1 MPPRYWPVVVVALL
15 ASLLGRS
22 AQAEANLLQN
32 SGFEAGFPPW
42 QQARG
47 SWNLVNPGK
56 TGNNAAQAGGM
67 VQAKLQ
73 QSLTPVGG
81 AVYRFEGWARK
92 NDASRVELAVV
103 FMDCDLAMLNSFQ
116 ATLDAVSSDYIFLTR
131 DAPANDRSC
140 RARVEASLAG
150 LSDTSR
156 AWFDDITLAV
166 VSLPP
171 PTATPTVI
179 PTATV
184 PPSPTPTPTSSPTA
198 TSTPAAT
205 ATPTR
210 TATATRT
217 ATPTHTATPSR
228 TPTPTR
234 TVTASATLTAT
245 ATSAPSATSV
255 PSPATATAT
264 PSLLGAQSTPVGSG
278 APGSATPANDI
289 TTEVLSGFGPI
300 TLNPSPVP
308 QAVERETGGGPG
320 VALSVGLILAAGL
333 LGYVGWR
340 LRR

>member
-15 ASLLGRS
+15 ALLLGRS

-116 ATLDAVSSDYIFLTR
+116 ATLDAVSGDYIFLTR
-131 DAPANDRSC
+131 DALANDRSC

-198 TSTPAAT
+198 TATPVATVTSTRT
-205 ATPTR
+205 VTPTR
-210 TATATRT
+210 
-217 ATPTHTATPSR
+217 TATPSR

-234 TVTASATLTAT
+234 TGTASATPTAT
-245 ATSAPSATSV
+245 GTPAATRVSSTATLTTTPIV
-255 PSPATATAT
+255 GGTTPEVRVATA
-264 PSLLGAQSTPVGSG
+264 SLTPV
-278 APGSATPANDI
+278 NEI

-308 QAVERETGGGPG
+308 QAVERETGGVPG